1 MEVKKA
7 REKIVITL
15 LILFALSI
23 TQCATQKQITKEDD
37 EAALKRKVQEY
48 WSYKIK
54 GEWDKCY
61 MYETPNYREKVN
73 LVGYINQWGRFPM
86 KWEGFDILE
95 VWTSGEEG
103 YVKLNTRYRYL
114 LPQVKKAAF
123 EKLVEEKWI
132 KKDNQWYRYSA
143 PA

>member
-7 REKIVITL
+7 KEKIVITL
-15 LILFALSI
+15 LILLALSI
-23 TQCATQKQITKEDD
+23 TQCTTQRQITKEDD
-37 EAALKRKVQEY
+37 EAALKRKVHEY
-48 WSYKIK
+48 WSYKIR

-61 MYETPNYREKVN
+61 MYETPDYRKKVN

-86 KWEGFDILE
+86 KWDGFDILE

-114 LPQVKKAAF
+114 MPQVKMGVF
-123 EKLVEEKWI
+123 EKAVEEKWI

>member
-7 REKIVITL
+7 REKVVVIL
-15 LILFALSI
+15 LSFLILSI
-23 TQCATQKQITKEDD
+23 TQCATQKQIIKEDD
-37 EAALKRKVQEY
+37 EAVLRRKVQEY
-48 WSYKIK
+48 WSCKIK

-61 MYETPNYREKVN
+61 TYESPNYREKVN

-95 VWTSGEEG
+95 IWTSGEEG
-103 YVKLNTRYRYL
+103 YVKLNTRYQYL
-114 LPQVKKAAF
+114 MPKTNKPAF
-123 EKLVEEKWI
+123 ERVVEEKWI
-132 KKDNQWYRYSA
+132 KKDNQWYRYSS

>member
-7 REKIVITL
+7 KEKIVITL
-15 LILFALSI
+15 LILLALSI
-23 TQCATQKQITKEDD
+23 TQCATQRQITKEDD
-37 EAALKRKVQEY
+37 EAALKRKVREY
-48 WSYKIK
+48 WSYKIR

-86 KWEGFDILE
+86 KWDGFDILE

-114 LPQVKKAAF
+114 MPQVKMGVF
-123 EKLVEEKWI
+123 EKAVEEKWI